1 MVTSRKIL
9 TLVILLIPAIA
20 LQAQTTAGG
29 KSDIFRTLYA
39 PRDRTV
45 EITGGV
51 TVPLSHLALKQ
62 FWTRGPSA
70 GVLFLGRAT
79 YNVKFGIGGEA
90 SLFSF
95 RRGMFALAYPGV
107 TTQAKDLATVYV
119 YLAIRNYLNPGLRL
133 SPYVGLDVGVLRVT
147 GAEYKEIINDVRF
160 TYYDIPGMSRLAGSV
175 SMGGD
180 YFLSRRI
187 ALLLHGR
194 AMYVVNDPNVG
205 FLLSF
210 HAGVNFTL

>member
-29 KSDIFRTLYA
+29 KSDIFRTLYV

-45 EITGGV
+45 EFTGGV
-51 TVPLSHLALKQ
+51 TVPLSHQALKE

-79 YNVKFGIGGEA
+79 SYVKFGIGGEA

-107 TTQAKDLATVYV
+107 TTQAKNLATVYL
-119 YLAIRNYLNPGLRL
+119 YLALRNYLKPGLRM

-147 GAEYKEIINDVRF
+147 GAEYKEIINGVRA
-160 TYYDIPGMSRLAGSV
+160 TYYEIPGMSRLAGSV
-175 SMGGD
+175 SLGGD
-180 YFLSRRI
+180 YYLSRRV
-187 ALLLHGR
+187 ALLLQSR
-194 AMYVVNDPNVG
+194 ALYVFNDPNTG
-205 FLLSF
+205 FLLSA
-210 HAGVNFTL
+210 HAGVRLTL